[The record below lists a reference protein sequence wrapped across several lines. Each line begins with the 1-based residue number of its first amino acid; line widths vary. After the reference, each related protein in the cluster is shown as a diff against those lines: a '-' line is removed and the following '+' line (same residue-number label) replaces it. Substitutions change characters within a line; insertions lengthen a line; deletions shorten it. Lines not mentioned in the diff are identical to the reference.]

1 MYFVIKSG
9 NFGEMSKFLMGV
21 ATAFLVVLVALGG
34 YFFGKGQ
41 GNKVETVKVAPAA
54 STTTSSPSGFSS
66 SVVSPAGF
74 VNPSATIAAI
84 KEMVPAKKYKDMAPF
99 MAETV
104 NVIIYASSCCG
115 DYTKAQA
122 IDQLKYL
129 DSAKAPWD
137 FSENGPIV
145 QKLETDVPQ
154 YFKDKTIGVASNKYT
169 AAFGLNNKFLID
181 KIVLVVDYSIV
192 APF

>member
-1 MYFVIKSG
+1 
-9 NFGEMSKFLMGV
+9 MSKFLAGV
-21 ATAFLVVLVALGG
+21 GATVLVLVIAVGA
-34 YFFGKGQ
+34 YMFGRSG
-41 GNKVETVKVAPAA
+41 
-54 STTTSSPSGFSS
+54 TSVTSPKT
-66 SVVSPAGF
+66 SVVEINASPAILVSPAVSAVASPAGF
-74 VNPSATIAAI
+74 TNSSATIAAI
-84 KEMVPAKKYKDMAPF
+84 KEMIPNKKYKDLAPF

-122 IDQLKYL
+122 IEQLKYL

-137 FSENGPIV
+137 FDQTSTV
-145 QKLETDVPQ
+145 VKKLAVDVPQ
-154 YFKDKTIGVASNKYT
+154 YFENKTIGVAANKYT
-169 AAFGLNNKFLID
+169 VAFGLNSKFLID

>member
-1 MYFVIKSG
+1 
-9 NFGEMSKFLMGV
+9 MSL
-21 ATAFLVVLVALGG
+21 LVVVIAAAA
-34 YFFGKGQ
+34 YFFGRSQ
-41 GNKVETVKVAPAA
+41 SVPNVVKEDSLISKTAE
-54 STTTSSPSGFSS
+54 SPSILPTSNPAS
-66 SVVSPAGF
+66 SPAGF

-122 IDQLKYL
+122 IEQLKYL

-145 QKLETDVPQ
+145 QKLESDVPQ

-169 AAFGLNNKFLID
+169 VAFGLNSKFLID

>member
-1 MYFVIKSG
+1 
-9 NFGEMSKFLMGV
+9 MSKFLAGI
-21 ATAFLVVLVALGG
+21 ATAVLVILVALAG
-34 YFFGKGQ
+34 YFLGKGQ
-41 GNKVETVKVAPAA
+41 GNKSETIEVAPAV
-54 STTTSSPSGFSS
+54 SSPTSLSS
-66 SVVSPAGF
+66 TFPSPIVFPAGF

-84 KEMVPAKKYKDMAPF
+84 REMLPNKKYKDLGPF
-99 MAETV
+99 MAATV

-122 IDQLKYL
+122 IEQLKYL

-145 QKLETDVPQ
+145 QKLEGDVPQ
-154 YFKDKTIGVASNKYT
+154 YFKDKIIGVASNKYT
-169 AAFGLNNKFLID
+169 VAFGLNSKFLID

>member
-1 MYFVIKSG
+1 
-9 NFGEMSKFLMGV
+9 MSL
-21 ATAFLVVLVALGG
+21 LVVAIAAAAYYFGRNQSASSVAKSVGLVSNA
-34 YFFGKGQ
+34 
-41 GNKVETVKVAPAA
+41 VA
-54 STTTSSPSGFSS
+54 SPSNLLTPSP
-66 SVVSPAGF
+66 VSTPAGF

-145 QKLETDVPQ
+145 QKLESDVPQ

-169 AAFGLNNKFLID
+169 VAFGLNSKFLID

>member
-1 MYFVIKSG
+1 
-9 NFGEMSKFLMGV
+9 MSKFLAGI
-21 ATAFLVVLVALGG
+21 ATAVLVIIIAAGG

-41 GNKVETVKVAPAA
+41 GNRAGTIEVTPVVVRSPTPVSNTPA
-54 STTTSSPSGFSS
+54 SPNAT
-66 SVVSPAGF
+66 PAGF
-74 VNPSATIAAI
+74 VNSTATIAAI
-84 KEMVPAKKYKDMAPF
+84 KDAVPKKKYSDLVPF

-129 DSAKAPWD
+129 DAAKAPWD
-137 FSENGPIV
+137 FDQTSAIV
-145 QKLETDVPQ
+145 RKLVADVPQ
-154 YFKDKTIGVASNKYT
+154 YFKDKTIGVAANKYT
-169 AAFGLNNKFLID
+169 VAFGLNSKFLID

>member
-1 MYFVIKSG
+1 
-9 NFGEMSKFLMGV
+9 MSKFLAGV
-21 ATAFLVVLVALGG
+21 GVSLLVVVIAAGAYFLGRSQTPDTLLPSPLV
-34 YFFGKGQ
+34 
-41 GNKVETVKVAPAA
+41 
-54 STTTSSPSGFSS
+54 SPSAAVGITSPSS
-66 SVVSPAGF
+66 SAPVGF
-74 VNPSATIAAI
+74 TNSTATTAAI
-84 KEMVPAKKYKDMAPF
+84 KEMIPDKKYKDLAPF
-99 MAETV
+99 MADNV

-129 DSAKAPWD
+129 DAAKAPWD
-137 FSENGPIV
+137 FDQASAIV
-145 QKLETDVPQ
+145 QKLALDVPQ

-169 AAFGLNNKFLID
+169 VAFGLNSKFLID

>member
-1 MYFVIKSG
+1 
-9 NFGEMSKFLMGV
+9 MSL
-21 ATAFLVVLVALGG
+21 LVVVIAAAA
-34 YFFGKGQ
+34 YFFGRNQ
-41 GNKVETVKVAPAA
+41 
-54 STTTSSPSGFSS
+54 SS
-66 SVVSPAGF
+66 SSVVKPDSLTSKAVASPIILPTASPVVSPAGF

-84 KEMVPAKKYKDMAPF
+84 KDMVPSKKYKDLGPF

-115 DYTKAQA
+115 DYIKAQA
-122 IDQLKYL
+122 IEQLKYL

-145 QKLETDVPQ
+145 QKLEGDVPQ

-169 AAFGLNNKFLID
+169 VAFGLNPKFLID

>member
-1 MYFVIKSG
+1 MCFALIRG
-9 NFGEMSKFLMGV
+9 NFGEMSKFLAGIV
-21 ATAFLVVLVALGG
+21 TAVLVILIAVGG

-41 GNKVETVKVAPAA
+41 GNKAEVIEVAPIV
-54 STTTSSPSGFSS
+54 SSSTSSPSTTASP
-66 SVVSPAGF
+66 VVSPGL
-74 VNPSATIAAI
+74 VNSTSTIAAI
-84 KEMVPAKKYKDMAPF
+84 KEAVPKKKYADLGPF
-99 MAETV
+99 MADTV

-137 FSENGPIV
+137 FDQTSAIV
-145 QKLETDVPQ
+145 QKLVADVPQ

-169 AAFGLNNKFLID
+169 VAFGLNSKFLID